1 MKRIPGHDSAIR
13 SFHATVY
20 VNYRFNIV
28 KYEHGPFDGGV
39 SILLQYP
46 VPSELLPREVLE
58 VSFFSLR

>member
-1 MKRIPGHDSAIR
+1 MKQIPGHDSTIG
-13 SFHATVY
+13 SFHAAFS
-20 VNYRFNIV
+20 VNYHFNIV
-28 KYEHGPFDGGV
+28 KYEHGPLDGSV